1 MKTTRSQWLGVDR
14 RRDACRAFGSIGMII
29 AGTWGMGIDSMAARG
44 QGPLVLNTMVEEANE
59 ALYDG
64 DYPKAI
70 RLTASAMEKLKSP
83 TLRKTLAQLSG
94 DWLLAEGLLHGLQA
108 EALMNSGS
116 TSQAR
121 ARLGTATRK
130 VASRRIF
137 YNNIGAN
144 TAIWWLYGAYIEF
157 LEGDLDYKSP
167 TYGMYS
173 SVFKDKPP
181 SQETVVSNNGKART
195 HYRRAADV
203 LERLL
208 KLDPT
213 PNQEVVAGVPLHAHR
228 LMVKLAVSMARTELV
243 TQPSEEAEMGY
254 PACLLPRAIDAEA
267 YLTRARDMLRR
278 NYVFRE
284 WLQPQGDDS
293 DAKHLSYNLLQRY
306 QELKKK
312 GVLKGNAVSEQDVI
326 GLKQLVYQAIV
337 DYVLV
342 NNASAEVEVIK
353 EIVENERR
361 PDAMEAIY
369 APSQAEQLYG
379 NTRLFLRTQFRPDH
393 PMCVETL
400 MSMSRWYVYS
410 SMKRKSEPPL
420 LDYGRSLEKRV
431 SYARDVLFYVR
442 TISQDVIP
450 ESQRQELL
458 WLERRALRNLRD
470 LDAMQPFLNAAQ
482 LGELTSRESELDES
496 LEKRLAADEVLEAQ
510 Q

>member
-1 MKTTRSQWLGVDR
+1 MTTFSQWPSAGR
-14 RRDACRAFGSIGMII
+14 RRDACRAFGSIAIII
-29 AGTWGMGIDSMAARG
+29 AGTWGIGIDSRAARG

-70 RLTASAMEKLKSP
+70 RLTASAIEKLKSP
-83 TLRKTLAQLSG
+83 KLRKTLAQLSG

-130 VASRRIF
+130 VASRRMF

-144 TAIWWLYGAYIEF
+144 TAIWWLYSAYMEF

-181 SQETVVSNNGKART
+181 SHENVVSNNAKART
-195 HYRRAADV
+195 HYSRAADV
-203 LERLL
+203 LERVL

-213 PNQEVVAGVPLHAHR
+213 PNQDVVAGVPLHAHR

-243 TQPSEEAEMGY
+243 TQPREEAEMGY

-267 YLTRARDMLRR
+267 YLTRARDMLRK
-278 NYVFRE
+278 NFVFRE
-284 WLQPQGDDS
+284 FLQPQGDS
-293 DAKHLSYNLLQRY
+293 QENHLSYAKLQEY
-306 QELKKK
+306 QEDKKTGK
-312 GVLKGNAVSEQDVI
+312 AEGLVSEQGVI
-326 GLKQLVYQAIV
+326 VLKQLVYQAIV

-353 EIVENERR
+353 EIVEIERR

-369 APSQAEQLYG
+369 APSQAERLYDR
-379 NTRLFLRTQFRPDH
+379 TKLFLRSQFDPDH
-393 PMCVETL
+393 PMCAETL

-482 LGELTSRESELDES
+482 RGELTSRERELDEF
-496 LEKRLAADEVLEAQ
+496 LEKRLAADEVLEVQ